1 MGRRGDEE
9 IVVTHCRITALL
21 RLCII
26 AATLALVHAAP
37 VGAQGYPA
45 KPVRYVIPMSP
56 GSGADTIGRIV
67 AGGMSPALG
76 QQVVIDNR
84 TGAAGNIGA
93 ELAAKAPPDG
103 YTVFQASMTHA
114 VNATLYRNLAYDLVR
129 DFAAVTLVAN
139 SPSMMVVHP
148 SLPVKSVAELV
159 RLARARPGALNY
171 ASTGAGT
178 ATFLAAEMFKTR
190 AGVNLVHVPYR
201 GGGEALI
208 AVVTGEVSVYV
219 GPLATV
225 LPQVQ
230 HGKLRGL
237 AVTTLQRLPALSS
250 YPTVAESG
258 YPGYE
263 AGNWYGL
270 IVPAKTPKEAIAVLR
285 NAVLAAYKNPAVTKR
300 MDDLGY
306 VQGGQQPEEFAAYI
320 KSEIDKLAKIL
331 QQVGAKAE

>member
-1 MGRRGDEE
+1 
-9 IVVTHCRITALL
+9 
-21 RLCII
+21 
-26 AATLALVHAAP
+26 
-37 VGAQGYPA
+37 
-45 KPVRYVIPMSP
+45 MSP

-67 AGGMSPALG
+67 AGGMSQALG

-93 ELAAKAPPDG
+93 ELAAKSPPDG

-114 VNATLYRNLAYDLVR
+114 VNATLYTNLTYDLVR

-139 SPSMMVVHP
+139 SPSMVVVHP
-148 SLPVKSVAELV
+148 SLPVKSLAELV
-159 RLARARPGALNY
+159 KLAKARPGALNY
-171 ASTGAGT
+171 GSTGAGT
-178 ATFLAAEMFKTR
+178 ATFLAAEMFKTQ
-190 AGVNLVHVPYR
+190 AGVNLQHVPYR

-208 AVVTGEVSVYV
+208 AVVTGEVSVYL

-230 HGKLRGL
+230 QGKLRGL
-237 AVTTLQRLPALSS
+237 AVTTLARLPGLS

-270 IVPAKTPKEAIAVLR
+270 VVPAKAPREAIAVLR
-285 NAVLAAYKNPAVTKR
+285 NAILAAYKNPVVAKR

-306 VQGGQQPEEFAAYI
+306 VQGGSTPEEFAAFI

-331 QQVGAKAE
+331 RQVGAKAE

>member
-1 MGRRGDEE
+1 MRASPLKLLLL
-9 IVVTHCRITALL
+9 CALL
-21 RLCII
+21 P
-26 AATLALVHAAP
+26 AMPAW
-37 VGAQGYPA
+37 AQNYPA
-45 KPVRYVIPMSP
+45 KPVRYMIPMSP

-67 AGGMSPALG
+67 TGGMSPALG
-76 QQVVIDNR
+76 QQIVIDNR

-93 ELAAKAPPDG
+93 ELAAKSPPDG

-114 VNATLYRNLAYDLVR
+114 VNVTLYRNLPYDLVR
-129 DFAAVTLVAN
+129 DFAAVTLLAN
-139 SPSMMVVHP
+139 SPSMVVVHP
-148 SLPVKSVAELV
+148 SLPVKSVGELV
-159 RLARARPGALNY
+159 RLAKTRPGQFNY

-190 AGVNLVHVPYR
+190 AGVNLQHVPYR

-208 AVVTGEVSVYV
+208 AVVTGEVTVYL

-230 HGKLRGL
+230 QGKLRGL
-237 AVTTLQRLPALSS
+237 AVTTLQRLPVLRD

-270 IVPAKTPKEAIAVLR
+270 IVPAKTPSEAITALR
-285 NAVLAAYKNPAVTKR
+285 NAVLAAYKVPAVAKR
-300 MDDLGY
+300 MEDLGY
-306 VQGGQQPEEFAAYI
+306 VQGGSQPEEFAAYI
-320 KSEIDKLAKIL
+320 RSEIDKLAKIL
-331 QQVGAKAE
+331 KQVGAKTE

>member
-1 MGRRGDEE
+1 MARHC
-9 IVVTHCRITALL
+9 VTTSLRHC
-21 RLCII
+21 I
-26 AATLALVHAAP
+26 AVAMLAHAALA
-37 VGAQGYPA
+37 GAQTYPA

-67 AGGMSPALG
+67 TGGMSPALG
-76 QQVVIDNR
+76 QQIVIDNR

-93 ELAAKAPPDG
+93 ELAAKSPPDG

-114 VNATLYRNLAYDLVR
+114 VNVTLYRSLLYDLVR
-129 DFAAVTLVAN
+129 DFAAVTLLAN
-139 SPSMMVVHP
+139 SPSMVVVHP
-148 SLPVKSVAELV
+148 SLPVKSVPELV
-159 RLARARPGALNY
+159 KLAKARPGALNY

-190 AGVNLVHVPYR
+190 AGVNLQHVPYR

-208 AVVTGEVSVYV
+208 AVVTGEVTVYL

-230 HGKLRGL
+230 QGKLRGL
-237 AVTTLQRLPALSS
+237 AVTTLQRLPMLRDF
-250 YPTVAESG
+250 PTVAESG

-270 IVPAKTPKEAIAVLR
+270 IVPAKTPREVITALR
-285 NAVLAAYKNPAVTKR
+285 NAVLAAYKVPAVARR
-300 MDDLGY
+300 MEDLGY
-306 VQGGQQPEEFAAYI
+306 VQGGSQPEEFAAYI
-320 KSEIDKLAKIL
+320 RSEIDKLAKIL
-331 QQVGAKAE
+331 KQVGAKVE

>member
-1 MGRRGDEE
+1 MRDEGRAVKPAAA
-9 IVVTHCRITALL
+9 ILL
-21 RLCII
+21 
-26 AATLALVHAAP
+26 AALVAAVP
-37 VGAQGYPA
+37 AWAQGYPA

-67 AGGMSPALG
+67 AGGMAPALG

-93 ELAAKAPPDG
+93 ELAAKAPADG

-129 DFAAVTLVAN
+129 DFSAVTLIAT
-139 SPSMMVVHP
+139 SPSLVVVHP
-148 SLPVKSVAELV
+148 SLPVKTLGELV
-159 RLARARPGALNY
+159 KLAKARPGALDY

-178 ATFLAAEMFKTR
+178 ATFLAAEMFKSA
-190 AGVNLVHVPYR
+190 AGVNLQHVPYR

-208 AVVTGEVSVYV
+208 AVVTGEVPVYL
-219 GPLATV
+219 GPMATV
-225 LPQVQ
+225 LPQVRQ
-230 HGKLRGL
+230 GKLRGL
-237 AVTTLQRLPALSS
+237 AVTTLKRLPLLDF
-250 YPTVAESG
+250 PTVAESG

-270 IVPAKTPKEAIAVLR
+270 VAPAKTPREAIATLR
-285 NAVLAAYKNPAVTKR
+285 NAVAASMKSPAVAKR

-306 VQGGQQPEEFAAYI
+306 VAIGDQPEEFAAYI
-320 KSEIDKLAKIL
+320 KTEIDKLARIL
-331 QQVGAKAE
+331 KQVGAKPE

>member
-1 MGRRGDEE
+1 MARHC
-9 IVVTHCRITALL
+9 VTTSLRHC
-21 RLCII
+21 I
-26 AATLALVHAAP
+26 AVAMLAHAALA
-37 VGAQGYPA
+37 GAQTYPA

-67 AGGMSPALG
+67 TGGMSPALG
-76 QQVVIDNR
+76 QQIVIDNR

-93 ELAAKAPPDG
+93 ELAAKSPPDG

-114 VNATLYRNLAYDLVR
+114 VNVTLYRSLPYDLVR
-129 DFAAVTLVAN
+129 DFAAVTLLAN
-139 SPSMMVVHP
+139 SPSMVVVHP
-148 SLPVKSVAELV
+148 SLPVKSVPELV
-159 RLARARPGALNY
+159 KLAKARPGALNY

-190 AGVNLVHVPYR
+190 AGVNLQHVPYR

-208 AVVTGEVSVYV
+208 AVVTGEVTVYL

-230 HGKLRGL
+230 QGKLRGL
-237 AVTTLQRLPALSS
+237 AVTTLQRLPMLRDF
-250 YPTVAESG
+250 PTVAESG

-270 IVPAKTPKEAIAVLR
+270 IVPAKTPREAITALR
-285 NAVLAAYKNPAVTKR
+285 NAVLAAYKVPAVARR
-300 MDDLGY
+300 MEDLGY
-306 VQGGQQPEEFAAYI
+306 VQGGSQPEEFAAYI
-320 KSEIDKLAKIL
+320 RSEIDKLAKIL
-331 QQVGAKAE
+331 KQVGAKVE

>member
-1 MGRRGDEE
+1 MARHC
-9 IVVTHCRITALL
+9 VTTSLRHC
-21 RLCII
+21 I
-26 AATLALVHAAP
+26 AVAMLAHAALA
-37 VGAQGYPA
+37 GAQTYPA

-67 AGGMSPALG
+67 TGGMSPALG
-76 QQVVIDNR
+76 QQIVIDNR

-93 ELAAKAPPDG
+93 ELAAKSPPDG

-114 VNATLYRNLAYDLVR
+114 VNVTLYRSLPYDLVR
-129 DFAAVTLVAN
+129 DFAAVTLLAN
-139 SPSMMVVHP
+139 SPSMVVVHP
-148 SLPVKSVAELV
+148 SLPVKSVPELV
-159 RLARARPGALNY
+159 KLAKARPGALNY

-190 AGVNLVHVPYR
+190 AGVNLQHVPYR

-208 AVVTGEVSVYV
+208 AVVTGEVTVYL

-230 HGKLRGL
+230 QGKLRGL
-237 AVTTLQRLPALSS
+237 AVTTLQRLPMLRDF
-250 YPTVAESG
+250 PTVAESG

-270 IVPAKTPKEAIAVLR
+270 IVPAKTPREVITALR
-285 NAVLAAYKNPAVTKR
+285 NAVLAAYKVPAVARR
-300 MDDLGY
+300 MEDLGY
-306 VQGGQQPEEFAAYI
+306 VQGGSQPEEFAAYI
-320 KSEIDKLAKIL
+320 RSEIDKLAKIL
-331 QQVGAKAE
+331 KQVGAKVE

>member
-1 MGRRGDEE
+1 MGDPRLIGMKS
-9 IVVTHCRITALL
+9 IVLTLSIFLV
-21 RLCII
+21 
-26 AATLALVHAAP
+26 AAQAW
-37 VGAQGYPA
+37 AQGPSTGSGQAYPV
-45 KPVRYVIPMSP
+45 KPVRYLIPMSP

-67 AGGMSPALG
+67 AGGMAPALG

-93 ELAAKAPPDG
+93 ELAAKSLPDG

-114 VNATLYRNLAYDLVR
+114 VNVTLYHNLAYDLVR
-129 DFAAVTLVAN
+129 DFAAVTLIAT
-139 SPSMMVVHP
+139 SPSMVVVHP
-148 SLPVKSVAELV
+148 SLPVKSLAELV
-159 RLARARPGALNY
+159 RLAKAKPGELNY

-178 ATFLAAEMFKTR
+178 ATFLAAEMFKSA
-190 AGVNLVHVPYR
+190 AGVNLLHVPYR

-208 AVVTGEVSVYV
+208 AVVTGEVSVYL
-219 GPLATV
+219 GPMATV

-237 AVTTLQRLPALSS
+237 AVTTLQRLPALN

-270 IVPAKTPKEAIAVLR
+270 VAPAKTPREAIAALR
-285 NAVLAAYKNPAVTKR
+285 NAVVASMKSPAVAKR
-300 MDDLGY
+300 MEDLGY
-306 VQGGQQPEEFAAYI
+306 VAIGNQPEEFAAYI
-320 KSEIDKLAKIL
+320 RSEIDKLAQIL
-331 QQVGAKAE
+331 KQVGAKQE

>member
-1 MGRRGDEE
+1 MKS
-9 IVVTHCRITALL
+9 IVLTLSIFLV
-21 RLCII
+21 
-26 AATLALVHAAP
+26 AAQAW
-37 VGAQGYPA
+37 AQGYPA
-45 KPVRYVIPMSP
+45 KPVRYLIPMSP

-67 AGGMSPALG
+67 AGGMAPALG

-93 ELAAKAPPDG
+93 ELAAKSLPDG

-114 VNATLYRNLAYDLVR
+114 VNVTLYRNLAYDLVR
-129 DFAAVTLVAN
+129 DFAAVTLIAT
-139 SPSMMVVHP
+139 SPSMVVVHP
-148 SLPVKSVAELV
+148 SLPVKSLAELV
-159 RLARARPGALNY
+159 RLAKAKPGALNY

-178 ATFLAAEMFKTR
+178 ATFLAAEMFKSA
-190 AGVNLVHVPYR
+190 AGVNLLHVPYR

-208 AVVTGEVSVYV
+208 AVVTGEVSVYL
-219 GPLATV
+219 GPMATV

-237 AVTTLQRLPALSS
+237 AVTTLQRLPALK

-270 IVPAKTPKEAIAVLR
+270 VAPAKTPRDAIVTLR
-285 NAVLAAYKNPAVTKR
+285 NAVVASMKSPAVAKR
-300 MDDLGY
+300 MEDLGY
-306 VQGGQQPEEFAAYI
+306 VAIGNQPEEFAAYI
-320 KSEIDKLAKIL
+320 RSEIDKLAQIL
-331 QQVGAKAE
+331 KQVGAKTD

>member
-1 MGRRGDEE
+1 MKMHRFHLKS
-9 IVVTHCRITALL
+9 VVLALL
-21 RLCII
+21 SLQCPLP
-26 AATLALVHAAP
+26 AW
-37 VGAQGYPA
+37 AQAYPA
-45 KPVRYVIPMSP
+45 KPVRYLIPMSP

-67 AGGMSPALG
+67 AGGMAPALG

-93 ELAAKAPPDG
+93 ELAAKSPPDG

-114 VNATLYRNLAYDLVR
+114 VNATLYSSLPYDLVR
-129 DFAAVTLVAN
+129 DFAAVTLIAT
-139 SPSMMVVHP
+139 SPSMVVVHP
-148 SLPVKSVAELV
+148 SLPVKSIAELV
-159 RLARARPGALNY
+159 RLAKAKPGALNY

-178 ATFLAAEMFKTR
+178 ATFLAGEMFKSA
-190 AGVNLVHVPYR
+190 AGVNLLHVPYR

-208 AVVTGEVSVYV
+208 AVVTGEVSVYL
-219 GPLATV
+219 GPMATV

-237 AVTTLQRLPALSS
+237 AVTTLQRLPSLN

-270 IVPAKTPKEAIAVLR
+270 VTPVKTPREAIVTLR
-285 NAVLAAYKNPAVTKR
+285 NAVAASMKSPTVAKR
-300 MDDLGY
+300 MEDLGY
-306 VQGGQQPEEFAAYI
+306 VAIGNQPEEFAAYI

-331 QQVGAKAE
+331 KQVGTKPE

>member
-1 MGRRGDEE
+1 MSVARLINFRS
-9 IVVTHCRITALL
+9 VALTLSALL
-21 RLCII
+21 
-26 AATLALVHAAP
+26 AA
-37 VGAQGYPA
+37 GQGWAQSYPA
-45 KPVRYVIPMSP
+45 KPVRYLIPMSP
-56 GSGADTIGRIV
+56 GSGADTIGRII

-93 ELAAKAPPDG
+93 ELAAKSPPDG

-114 VNATLYRNLAYDLVR
+114 VNATLYSNLPYDLVR
-129 DFAAVTLVAN
+129 DFAAVTLLAT
-139 SPSMMVVHP
+139 SPSMVVVHP

-159 RLARARPGALNY
+159 RLAKARPGALNY

-178 ATFLAAEMFKTR
+178 ATFLAGELFKTA
-190 AGVNLVHVPYR
+190 AGVNLLHVPYR

-208 AVVTGEVSVYV
+208 AVVTGEVSVYL

-237 AVTTLQRLPALSS
+237 AVTTLQRLPALPQV
-250 YPTVAESG
+250 PTVAESG

-270 IVPAKTPKEAIAVLR
+270 VVPAKTPREAIAALR
-285 NAVLAAYKNPAVTKR
+285 GAAVSALKNSTVAKR

-306 VQGGQQPEEFAAYI
+306 VAMGTEPEAFGAYI
-320 KSEIDKLAKIL
+320 KSEIEKLAKIL
-331 QQVGAKAE
+331 KQVGAKPE

>member
-1 MGRRGDEE
+1 MGVPRL
-9 IVVTHCRITALL
+9 IVMKSIVLTLSIFLV
-21 RLCII
+21 
-26 AATLALVHAAP
+26 AAQAW
-37 VGAQGYPA
+37 AQGPSTGSGQAYPV
-45 KPVRYVIPMSP
+45 KPVRYLIPMSP

-67 AGGMSPALG
+67 AGGMAPALG

-93 ELAAKAPPDG
+93 ELAAKSPPDG

-114 VNATLYRNLAYDLVR
+114 VNVTLYRNLAYDLVR
-129 DFAAVTLVAN
+129 DFTAVSLIAT
-139 SPSMMVVHP
+139 SPSMVVVHP
-148 SLPVKSVAELV
+148 SLPVKSLAELV
-159 RLARARPGALNY
+159 RLAKAKPGALNY

-178 ATFLAAEMFKTR
+178 ATFLAAEMFKSA
-190 AGVNLVHVPYR
+190 AGVNLLHVPYR

-208 AVVTGEVSVYV
+208 AVVTGEVSVYL
-219 GPLATV
+219 GPMATV

-237 AVTTLQRLPALSS
+237 AVTTLQRLPALK

-270 IVPAKTPKEAIAVLR
+270 VAPAKTPREAIVTLR
-285 NAVLAAYKNPAVTKR
+285 NAVVASMKSPAVAKR
-300 MDDLGY
+300 MEDLGY
-306 VQGGQQPEEFAAYI
+306 VAIGNQPEEFAAYI
-320 KSEIDKLAKIL
+320 RSEIDKLAQIL
-331 QQVGAKAE
+331 KQVGAKPE

>member
-1 MGRRGDEE
+1 MSRFFLLL
-9 IVVTHCRITALL
+9 VALL
-21 RLCII
+21 S
-26 AATLALVHAAP
+26 ATA
-37 VGAQGYPA
+37 GAQSYPA
-45 KPVRYVIPMSP
+45 KPVRYLIPMSP
-56 GSGADTIGRIV
+56 GSGADTIGRII

-93 ELAAKAPPDG
+93 ELAAKSPPDG

-114 VNATLYRNLAYDLVR
+114 VNATLYTNLPYDLVR

-139 SPSMMVVHP
+139 SPSMVVVHP
-148 SLPVKSVAELV
+148 SLPVKSLAELEK
-159 RLARARPGALNY
+159 LAKARPGALNY
-171 ASTGAGT
+171 GSTGAGT
-178 ATFLAAEMFKTR
+178 ATFLAAEMFKSR
-190 AGVNLVHVPYR
+190 AGMNLQHVPYR

-208 AVVTGEVSVYV
+208 AVVTGEVSVYL

-230 HGKLRGL
+230 QGKLRGL
-237 AVTTLQRLPALSS
+237 ALTTLARLPALPGV
-250 YPTVAESG
+250 PTVAES

-270 IVPAKTPKEAIAVLR
+270 VVPAKAPREAITALR
-285 NAVLAAYKNPAVTKR
+285 NAVLAAYKIPTVSKR

-306 VQGGQQPEEFAAYI
+306 VQGGSTPEEFAAFI
-320 KSEIDKLAKIL
+320 KSEIDKLPKIL
-331 QQVGAKAE
+331 KQVGAKVE